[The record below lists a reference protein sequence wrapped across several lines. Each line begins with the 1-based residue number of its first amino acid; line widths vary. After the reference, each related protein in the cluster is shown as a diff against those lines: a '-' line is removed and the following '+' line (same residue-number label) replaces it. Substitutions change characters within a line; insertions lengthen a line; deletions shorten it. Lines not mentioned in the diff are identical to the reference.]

1 VRHKELAEARGE
13 SRFYLSEP
21 FEPGGYFGGT
31 VIRKARFFRFKA
43 DVFKGLLREISQSYA
58 AEIELSVGGLQG
70 RPGGATV
77 ANRHE

>member
-1 VRHKELAEARGE
+1 LPRLEANPAFIYP
-13 SRFYLSEP
+13 S
-21 FEPGGYFGGT
+21 PGSYFGGT

-43 DVFKGLLREISQSYA
+43 VVFKGLLREISQSYA

-77 ANRHE
+77 ANRYE